1 MSTWISK
8 AAALLCAL
16 ALAACQV
23 EGGFGT
29 TRTAPVLNGALSF
42 AVPSGYCV
50 DRSASREKGD
60 SAVVIMGRCSDTA
73 SVTAALITVAVG
85 QGGSAGVMTA
95 GGPALAAFFTSPQGR
110 ATLSRDGRARDIRV
124 IEAIGAGDAL
134 LLHLT
139 DREVGEYWRGVV
151 GVKGR
156 LVTVSATG
164 TPGVPLSPAEGRK
177 LIDRLLAAMA
187 SANRGGV

>member
-29 TRTAPVLNGALSF
+29 TRSAPVLNGALTV
-42 AVPSGYCV
+42 AVPAGYCV
-50 DRSASREKGD
+50 DRGASREKGD
-60 SAVVIMGRCSDTA
+60 SAVVIMGRCADTA
-73 SVTAALITVAVG
+73 SVPPALVTVAVG
-85 QGGSAGVMTA
+85 QGGSSGVMTA
-95 GGPALAAFFTSPQGR
+95 GGQALAAFFTSPQGR

-139 DREVGEYWRGVV
+139 DREVGEYWRGIV
-151 GVKGR
+151 GLKGR

-164 TPGVPLSPAEGRK
+164 TPAVPLSPAEGRK
-177 LIDRLLAAMA
+177 LIDRLLAAMTA
-187 SANRGGV
+187 ANRS

>member
-1 MSTWISK
+1 MSTWTSK
-8 AAALLCAL
+8 VAALLATL

-23 EGGFGT
+23 EGGFGA
-29 TRTAPVLNGALSF
+29 TRKAPVLNGALNV
-42 AVPSGYCV
+42 AVPGGYCV
-50 DRSASREKGD
+50 DRGASREKGD
-60 SAVVIMGRCSDTA
+60 NAVVIMGRCADTA
-73 SVTAALITVAVG
+73 SVPPALITVAVG

-95 GGPALAAFFTSPQGR
+95 GGQALAAFFTSPQGR

-124 IEAIGAGDAL
+124 VEAIGAGDAL

-139 DREVGEYWRGVV
+139 DRGVGEYWRGII

-164 TPGVPLSPAEGRK
+164 TPGVPLAPAEGRK
-177 LIDRLLAAMA
+177 LIDRLLADLMA
-187 SANRGGV
+187 ANRN